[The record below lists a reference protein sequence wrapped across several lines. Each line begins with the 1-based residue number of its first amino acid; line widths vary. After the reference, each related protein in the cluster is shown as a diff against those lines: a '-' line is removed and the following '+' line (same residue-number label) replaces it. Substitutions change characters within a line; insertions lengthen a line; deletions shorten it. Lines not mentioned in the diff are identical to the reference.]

1 GIAAIAAGT
10 AVGAATIAVRVVTGE
25 TGAAATTV
33 DLAAIAD
40 RGAKDAA
47 TVNRVKAAMKA
58 PRPSSLRPS

>member
-1 GIAAIAAGT
+1 
-10 AVGAATIAVRVVTGE
+10 VGAATIAVRVVTGE

-47 TVNRVKAAMKA
+47 IVNQVKAAMKA